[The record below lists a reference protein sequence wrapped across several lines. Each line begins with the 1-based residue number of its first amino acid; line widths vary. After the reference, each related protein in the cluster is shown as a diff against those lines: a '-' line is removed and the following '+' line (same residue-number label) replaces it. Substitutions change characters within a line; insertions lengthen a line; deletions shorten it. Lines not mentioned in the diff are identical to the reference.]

1 MTRLG
6 FAFKNSQDLR
16 IKTFELAGQ
25 LFRVRIPLTKEMEA
39 MEERIKQIEP
49 DAFKNRYDKM
59 VSGFDN
65 VNVEGIV
72 KTEDDVVVDGRST
85 KELVKSVIQMENRV
99 VEFIK
104 LLVPTEGYT
113 LENLTY
119 EEIEDEW
126 PLSVQLEIVSRIGD
140 TIAPSYK
147 EERKN

>member
-1 MTRLG
+1 VLQYWGT
-6 FAFKNSQDLR
+6 DVLR
-16 IKTFELAGQ
+16 NHFHDDIWIASLENKL
-25 LFRVRIPLTKEMEA
+25 R
-39 MEERIKQIEP
+39 
-49 DAFKNRYDKM
+49 
-59 VSGFDN
+59 
-65 VNVEGIV
+65 